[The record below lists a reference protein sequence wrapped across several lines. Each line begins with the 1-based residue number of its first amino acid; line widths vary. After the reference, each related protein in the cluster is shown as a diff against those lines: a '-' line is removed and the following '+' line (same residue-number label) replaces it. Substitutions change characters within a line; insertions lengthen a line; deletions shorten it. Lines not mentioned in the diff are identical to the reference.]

1 MSAPQ
6 RAGQV
11 LIADDDAMLREIA
24 TAMLENAGFGVRTA
38 CSGDTAVAAC
48 AVEMPDIALIDVEMP
63 DGDGYQ
69 TCANIRTLPG
79 GADVPIVM
87 VTGLDD
93 PQSIDRAY
101 QAGATDFMIKPI
113 NWSLLTH
120 RIGYVLHGARTLDA
134 LKRSE
139 QKNATLLRVIP
150 DGIFMVDAQ
159 GVIGRC
165 FSPIRGL
172 RSPAQAPGGA
182 GALRLLDLIPASAHA
197 CAMEGLG
204 QALRGAQAGFE
215 FSLAGEERAIRY
227 FDCRFLPK
235 SAAQV
240 LAIMRD
246 VTQRK
251 DAEAHMRRLAYTDA
265 LTGLPNRQWVDGH
278 LAEALAQADSEHCN
292 TALLFVDLDQFKR
305 INDTLGHESG
315 DALLAQV
322 ADRLRSAL
330 GELVGAEHEPRPVG
344 ARATAGT
351 AIVRAQLGRVGGDEF
366 VAVLSGR
373 PTVEDAKQAAQQI
386 LSALA
391 VPFALAGYDLVVTP
405 SIGIALGPQ
414 HGRDARALLKN
425 ADRAMYQAKASGGNQ
440 ARVHND
446 AAETRNLGR
455 LSLQAELRR
464 ALDDGQLQV
473 FYQPKY
479 GTHTLAVA
487 GAEAQVRW
495 FHPERG
501 ESSGID
507 FMGVADEAGLI
518 RDLQHW
524 ALQQVC
530 RDLCAW
536 RARGMS
542 PGPIAV
548 NVSGREFLRPELP
561 RHLSEIVAQAG
572 LPAALIELQLT
583 EGVLM
588 PDAEAGRRTLR
599 ALRELG
605 FSVAIDDFG
614 TGHCSLNYLK
624 RFPLDALKIAPALI
638 ADLTDDTGD
647 AAIVRAVIALARKL
661 NLRITAAGVAT
672 PAQLQSLRAE
682 NCHLIQGSLLG
693 PAVRAQRFAR
703 LLEGADTANTATV
716 RALRLAI
723 TPVAASA

>member
-6 RAGQV
+6 RAGRV

-48 AVEMPDIALIDVEMP
+48 AVEMPDIALLDVEMP

-79 GADVPIVM
+79 GAEVPIVM

-120 RIGYVLHGARTLDA
+120 RIGYVLHGARTLEA

-150 DGIFMVDAQ
+150 DGIFMVDAR
-159 GVIGRC
+159 GEIGHC

-172 RSPAQAPGGA
+172 PSPARAPGA
-182 GALRLLDLIPASAHA
+182 GPLRLLDLIPASAHA

-204 QALRGAQAGFE
+204 RALRGAPAGLE
-215 FSLAGEERAIRY
+215 FSLPAEDRALRY

-235 SAAQV
+235 SPAQV

-265 LTGLPNRQWVDGH
+265 LTGLPNRQWIDGY
-278 LAEALAQADSEHCN
+278 LAEALAQADSEHCS

-322 ADRLRSAL
+322 ARRLRSAL
-330 GELVGAEHEPRPVG
+330 GELAGAEHEPRPAG
-344 ARATAGT
+344 APATAGT
-351 AIVRAQLGRVGGDEF
+351 AVVRAQLGRVGGDEF
-366 VAVLSGR
+366 VVVLSGR
-373 PTVEDAKQAAQQI
+373 PSIEEAVQAAQRI
-386 LSALA
+386 VSGFA

-414 HGRDARALLKN
+414 HGRDARALLKS

-440 ARVHND
+440 VRVHND
-446 AAETRNLGR
+446 APAARKLAR
-455 LSLQAELRR
+455 LSRAAELRR

-479 GTHTLAVA
+479 GTHTLAIA

-495 FHPERG
+495 FHPELG
-501 ESSGID
+501 ESSGTD
-507 FMGVADEAGLI
+507 FMAVAHETGLI
-518 RDLQHW
+518 RDLECW

-530 RDLCAW
+530 GDLCAW

-561 RHLSEIVAQAG
+561 RRLSEIVAQAG
-572 LPAALIELQLT
+572 LPAALIELELT

-588 PDAEAGRRTLR
+588 QDAEAGRRSLL

-672 PAQLQSLRAE
+672 PAQLQSLRAQ
-682 NCHLIQGSLLG
+682 NCHLIQGSLMG
-693 PAVRAQRFAR
+693 PAVRAPKFGR

-716 RALRLAI
+716 HALQLAI
-723 TPVAASA
+723 APVAASA